1 MPYVDLKSEIL
12 DQDMCARCGAC
23 AAVCPPGWLAIGNE
37 GTPVTTVETAAMD
50 CGECSLCLDVCPG
63 KDPAA
68 PRSEMRNLR
77 QNAHQGGT
85 LDRNFPPGSRSDI
98 DQPANSEGRSGWR
111 RRHHVHAHGA
121 TLRTGGCRDCGR
133 TRSRAPMGT
142 HGLAHRQRRGGD
154 PLRSDELLPDAQS
167 SPAAR
172 SSLRAHRA
180 GRRTLRDPGSPQ
192 DAERRSDAGSRR
204 EGRC

>member
-68 PRSEMRNLR
+68 PRSEMRI
-77 QNAHQGGT
+77 
-85 LDRNFPPGSRSDI
+85 F
-98 DQPANSEGRSGWR
+98 
-111 RRHHVHAHGA
+111 
-121 TLRTGGCRDCGR
+121 GR
-133 TRSRAPMGT
+133 TRTKAERWTGIF
-142 HGLAHRQRRGGD
+142 RQD
-154 PLRSDELLPDAQS
+154 LVLTST
-167 SPAAR
+167 SPQILKGAAAR
-172 SSLRAHRA
+172 
-180 GRRTLRDPGSPQ
+180 
-192 DAERRSDAGSRR
+192 
-204 EGRC
+204 